1 MAKRRYAHAIVSRR
15 NIAFD
20 EWMEELRDQH
30 EGAVPKDFVHRT
42 AKTILRKCDP
52 KQYLLSHATIV
63 ASVDTYAP
71 KGVKTGRLMNRG
83 CQIDV
88 RWPEFRIKPEC
99 HNIINNNGDAWERSL
114 LLATYR
120 TFIGAHNYLEHIQL
134 PELSKGFIVDA
145 IARDL
150 GNSCYIDIL
159 VATDRKHNQLV
170 SDILSGAI
178 TGLSMGC
185 HVPGTLVYLSDGSP
199 INIEDV
205 RPGMEVMTQKGNS
218 RRVDNLQIRENRWN
232 VQTIKAVGLPP
243 VTSTD
248 NHNYYIVRRET
259 LDMVRTRSG
268 CGHKS
273 KPRVVEKDYAFDY
286 AEAGTARVG
295 DFLAFPISQDT
306 LEADVS
312 LTEARLL
319 GLWVGDGWKFEYT
332 HDSTVG
338 VGFCLDESH
347 PEIVEDAIR
356 SLDQVAWAAREY
368 HMAVGGAPIKPQSTS
383 RSSRR
388 GAAYITN
395 TSRAFRRLVDS
406 HVSGRNSSEKL
417 IGKTIMSWPR
427 EHQMAFLSG
436 LIDSDGCVSTS
447 KRGTKNV
454 FLSTRNLKLA
464 HQYMQLA
471 ARCGIVPTFSAVE
484 RPGTRL
490 LHGAAGVDYQIKLRN
505 SDVVRVPSVKVR
517 SALAGI
523 KSTQAGR
530 NSRWITDKYV
540 YSEIKKVV
548 RSEYQGF
555 VYDLQVD
562 GDHSYVAN
570 GVGVSNCISLFT
582 ACTKCGNV
590 AADDA
595 QLCPCVLYDG
605 KLSTFIDET
614 GREQILAEVIG
625 HVSVPNSNQ
634 FIEASWVRN
643 PAFRGAVRR
652 NILNPDASAVSSQM
666 QASKYVYELRQQ
678 IPEMDGIK
686 KAASVQR
693 RAQQGQEEQSFDD
706 VFGGQDQ
713 GGQGGQ
719 QGGADESQQGG
730 GADQAE
736 EQGGQDQGQGGQ
748 GEQDQ
753 GGKEPSKPAKAKPDK
768 IDGMLDKITEQLL
781 TSITN
786 KLEEKLAPKPEDVGT
801 ATPMPANLEAGNDSL
816 VRSSQDFTRILRKKF
831 GSSPRLVQWAEKA
844 YKTVHEGGIAA
855 IRRANMTPRELII
868 LSWIEDRCR
877 DRNYPPSLY
886 KAVMQAGPSSSYPTT
901 NSFIAACKMKVGREL
916 TAQERRFLEWK
927 GRIASVNF

>member
-1 MAKRRYAHAIVSRR
+1 MAVKRYAKAIVERR
-15 NIAFD
+15 NVDFS

-114 LLATYR
+114 LLSTYR

-150 GNSCYIDIL
+150 GSSCYIDIL

-178 TGLSMGC
+178 TGLSMG
-185 HVPGTLVYLSDGSP
+185 
-199 INIEDV
+199 
-205 RPGMEVMTQKGNS
+205 
-218 RRVDNLQIRENRWN
+218 
-232 VQTIKAVGLPP
+232 
-243 VTSTD
+243 
-248 NHNYYIVRRET
+248 
-259 LDMVRTRSG
+259 
-268 CGHKS
+268 
-273 KPRVVEKDYAFDY
+273 
-286 AEAGTARVG
+286 
-295 DFLAFPISQDT
+295 
-306 LEADVS
+306 
-312 LTEARLL
+312 
-319 GLWVGDGWKFEYT
+319 
-332 HDSTVG
+332 
-338 VGFCLDESH
+338 
-347 PEIVEDAIR
+347 
-356 SLDQVAWAAREY
+356 
-368 HMAVGGAPIKPQSTS
+368 
-383 RSSRR
+383 
-388 GAAYITN
+388 
-395 TSRAFRRLVDS
+395 
-406 HVSGRNSSEKL
+406 
-417 IGKTIMSWPR
+417 
-427 EHQMAFLSG
+427 
-436 LIDSDGCVSTS
+436 
-447 KRGTKNV
+447 
-454 FLSTRNLKLA
+454 
-464 HQYMQLA
+464 
-471 ARCGIVPTFSAVE
+471 
-484 RPGTRL
+484 
-490 LHGAAGVDYQIKLRN
+490 
-505 SDVVRVPSVKVR
+505 
-517 SALAGI
+517 
-523 KSTQAGR
+523 
-530 NSRWITDKYV
+530 
-540 YSEIKKVV
+540 
-548 RSEYQGF
+548 
-555 VYDLQVD
+555 
-562 GDHSYVAN
+562 
-570 GVGVSNCISLFT
+570 CISLFT

-614 GREQILAEVIG
+614 GREQILAEIIG

-652 NILNPDASAVSSQM
+652 NILNPDASAISSQM

-686 KAASVQR
+686 KAASIQR
-693 RAQQGQEEQSFDD
+693 RAQQGQDEQSFDD

-713 GGQGGQ
+713 GGGQQSGGQDQGGSGQDQGQGAGQ
-719 QGGADESQQGG
+719 QG

-736 EQGGQDQGQGGQ
+736 EQGTQSNNDQSKDSKDAG
-748 GEQDQ
+748 
-753 GGKEPSKPAKAKPDK
+753 KPAEPKPDK

-801 ATPMPANLEAGNDSL
+801 VNPTPANLEAGNDSL
-816 VRSSQDFTRILRKKF
+816 VHSSQDFSRIVRKKF
-831 GSSPRLVQWAEKA
+831 GSSPRLVQWAERA
-844 YKTVHEGGIAA
+844 YKIVHEGGVSA
-855 IRRANMTPRELII
+855 IRRANMSPRELII

-877 DRNYPPSLY
+877 GRFYPPSLY
-886 KAVMQAGPSSSYPTT
+886 KAAMQAGPSSSYPTT
-901 NSFIAACKMKVGREL
+901 NSFLAACKMKVGREL

-927 GRIASVNF
+927 GQIASISF